1 MCRLPSPLPTA
12 CTSTPS
18 SFAGFHADLCQTFG
32 ILIKW
37 CLATCL
43 SFSGFWECQYINQ
56 RTSCIPWRDF
66 YSRRVNHLALR
77 KLTSNLGKISTG
89 NKKKK
94 CIYIPLKF
102 CLLPE
107 QKVWCRVRSFKYS
120 LKGRC
125 VLCSRIWEKRTTDM
139 NNTETAQ
146 HQENYSFS
154 VPCLLWPK

>member
-18 SFAGFHADLCQTFG
+18 SFAGFHADLCQTFS

-56 RTSCIPWRDF
+56 RTFCIPWRDF
-66 YSRRVNHLALR
+66 YSRKVNHLAPR
-77 KLTSNLGKISTG
+77 KLTSNLGKLSIG

-94 CIYIPLKF
+94 MHLH
-102 CLLPE
+102 
-107 QKVWCRVRSFKYS
+107 SS
-120 LKGRC
+120 
-125 VLCSRIWEKRTTDM
+125 
-139 NNTETAQ
+139 
-146 HQENYSFS
+146 
-154 VPCLLWPK
+154 